1 MDNVRQ
7 DKLIGSQDRQG
18 LDFSLDHFYC
28 YFYVYLGRLF
38 SFSFSFAITNSFSLM
53 APFLPAPANQG

>member
-7 DKLIGSQDRQG
+7 DELIGSQDRQG

-28 YFYVYLGRLF
+28 YFYVYLGEGVSFLF
-38 SFSFSFAITNSFSLM
+38 LFHL
-53 APFLPAPANQG
+53 Q